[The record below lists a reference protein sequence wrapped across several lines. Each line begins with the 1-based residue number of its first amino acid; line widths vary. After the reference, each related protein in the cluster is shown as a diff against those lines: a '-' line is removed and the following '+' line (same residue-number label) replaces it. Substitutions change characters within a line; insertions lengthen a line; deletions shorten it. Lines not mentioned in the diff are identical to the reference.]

1 MNKTDDKIVLLDY
14 SNGDVVVLEN
24 VPTQEYIDEHHD
36 GNWEDWLYAMEDE
49 REDIPR
55 IKDCH
60 WLHTTNYGIE
70 YINL

>member
-14 SNGDVVVLEN
+14 SNGDVVVLDN